1 MDIVTII
8 LIAAV
13 VILLALVILLFVKLS
28 GLERKIRTFTKG
40 REGASLES
48 EIKGLFRDNKQ
59 LVKNGARNKRDIE
72 DIKDHML
79 SHVCKVGIVKYDAFH
94 QMGGQLSFALC
105 MLDTEDNGFVL
116 NSVQSADGCYSY
128 IKEIVAGQSAIELGR
143 EEQQAFSE
151 ALRPRE

>member
-1 MDIVTII
+1 MEIVTII
-8 LIAAV
+8 LIVVV
-13 VILLALVILLFVKLS
+13 VILAALVIFLFLRTSSLEQRVK
-28 GLERKIRTFTKG
+28 TFTKG

-48 EIKGLFRDNKQ
+48 EIKSLFKDNRH
-59 LVKNGARNKRDIE
+59 LMKNGSRNKRDIE
-72 DIKDHML
+72 EIKDHML

-128 IKEIVAGQSAIELGR
+128 IKEIVSGQSAIELGR